1 MRARQLF
8 FFILLT
14 GTLSYNGF
22 AQSPL
27 KLWYKQPANAG
38 IQDGSTPWESDS
50 AWLKALPV
58 GNSYMGAMV
67 FGDVNKE
74 RIQLNEKTLWSG
86 SQDDNNNPVAAD
98 SLDHIR
104 QLLFA
109 GKYREAQ
116 AVAERTQICKGAG
129 SGHGDGA
136 KHPYGSYQTLGDI
149 FFDFGTSKPFMQ
161 YRRELDINNSLV
173 TVTYKQDHVSFKR
186 EIFASYPD
194 RAIIIRLSADKKGAI
209 SFNAQ
214 LTRPERFSTTAQKDH
229 LLMTG
234 TLSNGK
240 GGEGLKYA
248 ARLKAGT
255 TGGTVKFDN
264 DRMIVQQADEVIL
277 ILTAGTN
284 YKQEYNNY
292 LGGDDPL
299 ITTLQQLNK
308 TSAYTYSQLLSRH
321 TNDYQGLFNRVQ
333 LRLSQNPLHHIPTDE
348 LLKTPADPY
357 LHELY
362 FQYGRYLLISSSREG
377 TLPANLQGVWAN
389 RISTPWNGDYHININ
404 LQMNYWP
411 ADVANLSEC
420 FSPFT
425 DLVESLVKP
434 GEKTAAV
441 QYNAPGWN
449 SQTITNT
456 WGYTSPGEGVGWG
469 LYVVGGAWLCQ
480 QLWDHYTFTRD
491 PGLLKRIYPVMLKSA
506 AFYVDW
512 LVKDPHS
519 GKLLSGPSTSPENQ
533 FFAADGSKGSL
544 TMGPTHDHQLLI
556 EFFSGLLEA
565 AAMLE
570 DNDPLLAKVKYA
582 LDNITPTQ
590 IGSDGRIMEW
600 REEFKEVEPTH
611 RHVSHLFGLHPGTQI
626 DPGTTPELAAA
637 ARKTLEARTDVG
649 TGWSLAWKVNF
660 WARLLDGDR
669 AHKLLTH
676 LLNETKQYKVQMS
689 DEGGTYQN
697 LFCGHPPF
705 QIDGNFGAT
714 AGIAEML
721 LQSHTGEIYL
731 LPALPAAWP
740 KGSMKGLK
748 ARGGFEVDM
757 DWNNQALQS
766 AIIKSINGGK
776 CIVRTNTRVTIEGV
790 NAVAEKS
797 GNGYTTSFDAEKGK
811 SYKITVK

>member
-1 MRARQLF
+1 MKIKPFLF
-8 FFILLT
+8 IFILFVQWNNSL
-14 GTLSYNGF
+14 
-22 AQSPL
+22 AQSSL
-27 KLWYKQPANAG
+27 QLWYRQPANAG
-38 IQDGSTPWESDS
+38 VKDGNTAWESDS

-58 GNSYMGAMV
+58 GNGYMGAMI

-116 AVAERTQICKGAG
+116 EVAERTQICKGAG

-149 FFDFGTSKPFMQ
+149 FFDFGTNSTFTQ
-161 YRRELDINNSLV
+161 YRRELDLNKSLV
-173 TVTYKQDHVSFKR
+173 TITYRQDNINFKR

-194 RAIIIRLSADKKGAI
+194 KAIVIRLSADKKGAI
-209 SFNAQ
+209 SFRAQ
-214 LTRPERFSTTAQKDH
+214 LTRPEKFSTTALKDH

-234 TLSNGK
+234 TLSDGK
-240 GGEGLKYA
+240 NGEGLKYA
-248 ARLKAGT
+248 ARLKAAA
-255 TGGTVKFDN
+255 TGGTVTFDN
-264 DRMIVQQADEVIL
+264 DRMIVQKANEVIL
-277 ILTAGTN
+277 ILTAATN

-292 LGGDDPL
+292 LGGNDPQT
-299 ITTLQQLNK
+299 TTLQQLNK
-308 TSAYTYSQLLSRH
+308 TSTYTYTQLLSRH
-321 TNDYQGLFNRVQ
+321 TKDYQALFDRVQ
-333 LRLSQNPLHHIPTDE
+333 LQLSQNPSHNIPTDE
-348 LLKTPADPY
+348 LLKTPGDPY

-389 RISTPWNGDYHININ
+389 RIATPWNGDYHININ

-411 ADVANLSEC
+411 ADMANLSDC

-441 QYNAPGWN
+441 QYNARGWN
-449 SQTITNT
+449 AQTITNI

-480 QLWDHYTFTRD
+480 QLWDHYTFTQD
-491 PGLLKRIYPVMLKSA
+491 PQLLKRIYPVMLQSA
-506 AFYVDW
+506 AFYLDW
-512 LVKDPHS
+512 LVQDPQS
-519 GKLLSGPSTSPENQ
+519 GRLVSGPSTSPENQ
-533 FFAADGSKGSL
+533 FFAPDGSRGSL
-544 TMGPTHDHQLLI
+544 TMGPTHDNQMLI
-556 EFFSGLLEA
+556 EFFSGLLDA
-565 AAMLE
+565 AAILK
-570 DNDPLLAKVKYA
+570 DNDPLLAKVKHA
-582 LDNITPTQ
+582 LNNIPSTK
-590 IGSDGRIMEW
+590 IGPDGRIMEW
-600 REEFKEVEPTH
+600 REAFKEVEPAH

-626 DPGTTPELAAA
+626 DPNTTPGLAAA
-637 ARKTLEARTDVG
+637 ARKTLEARTDAG

-669 AHKLLTH
+669 AHKLLTN
-676 LLNETKQYKVQMS
+676 LLNETKQYTVRMS

-721 LQSHTGEIYL
+721 LQSHAGSIHL
-731 LPALPAAWP
+731 LPALPAAWN
-740 KGSMKGLK
+740 KGSVKGLK
-748 ARGGFEVDM
+748 ARGGFEIDM
-757 DWNNQALQS
+757 SWDNRALQS
-766 AIIKSINGGK
+766 AGIKSLIGGK
-776 CIVRTNTRVTIEGV
+776 CIVRTSVPIVIEGV
-790 NAVAEKS
+790 NTVSERS
-797 GNGYTTSFDAEKGK
+797 GNSYITSFDPEKGK
-811 SYKITVK
+811 RYKVLVK

>member
-1 MRARQLF
+1 MRIKILF
-8 FFILLT
+8 LVSFLAIH
-14 GTLSYNGF
+14 YNGKT
-22 AQSPL
+22 QSL
-27 KLWYKQPANAG
+27 KLWYKQPANSEVK
-38 IQDGSTPWESDS
+38 DGNTPWESDS

-58 GNSYMGAMV
+58 GNGYMGAMV

-98 SLDHIR
+98 SLDYIR

-109 GKYREAQ
+109 GKYKEAE
-116 AVAERTQICKGAG
+116 AIADRTQICKGAG

-136 KHPYGSYQTLGDI
+136 KHPYGSFQTLGDL
-149 FFDFGTSKPFMQ
+149 FFNFGSEKAFTN
-161 YRRELDINNSLV
+161 YRRELDLNKSLITITYRQNNIN
-173 TVTYKQDHVSFKR
+173 FKR
-186 EIFASYPD
+186 EVFASYPD
-194 RAIIIRLSADKKGAI
+194 KAIVIRLSADKKGSI
-209 SFNAQ
+209 SFDAQ
-214 LTRPERFSTTAQKDH
+214 LTRPERYTTTAAKDH
-229 LLMTG
+229 LIMSG
-234 TLSNGK
+234 VLSDGK
-240 GGEGLKYA
+240 GGDGLKYA
-248 ARLKAGT
+248 ARLKAT
-255 TGGTVKFDN
+255 ANGGSLTFN
-264 DRMIVQQADEVIL
+264 GDRIVVQKANEVVL
-277 ILTAGTN
+277 ILTTATN

-299 ITTLQQLNK
+299 RSTLDQLNK
-308 TSAYTYSQLLSRH
+308 TAAYSYTQLLSRH
-321 TNDYQGLFNRVQ
+321 TNDYQALFGRVQ
-333 LRLSQNPLHHIPTDE
+333 LQLSQNKTDDIPTDA
-348 LLKTPADPY
+348 LLKTPSDPH

-362 FQYGRYLLISSSREG
+362 FQYGRYLLISSSRKG
-377 TLPANLQGVWAN
+377 SLPANLQGVWGN

-411 ADVANLSEC
+411 ADVTNLSDC

-425 DLVESLVKP
+425 NLVASLVPP
-434 GEKTAAV
+434 GEKTAAI
-441 QYNAPGWN
+441 QYNARGWD
-449 SQTITNT
+449 SQTITNV

-469 LYVVGGAWLCQ
+469 MYVVGGAWLCQ
-480 QLWDHYTFTRD
+480 QLWDHYTFTND
-491 PGLLKRIYPVMLKSA
+491 TEYLKTVYPVMLKSA
-506 AFYVDW
+506 AFYLDW
-512 LVKDPHS
+512 LVKDPQS

-533 FFAADGSKGSL
+533 FFAPDGSRASL

-556 EFFSGLLEA
+556 EFFSGLLHA
-565 AAMLE
+565 AGILKDE
-570 DNDPLLAKVKYA
+570 DPILIKVKNA
-582 LDNITPTQ
+582 LELIEPTK

-600 REEFKEVEPTH
+600 RQEFKEVEPTH

-626 DPGTTPELAAA
+626 DPNTTPDLAAA

-669 AHKLLTH
+669 AHKLLSN

-731 LPALPAAWP
+731 LPALPTAWQ
-740 KGSMKGLK
+740 KGSVKGFK
-748 ARGGFEVDM
+748 ARGGFEIDM
-757 DWNNQALQS
+757 NWDDQQLHS
-766 AIIKSINGGK
+766 ATIKSLNGGT
-776 CIVRTNTRVTIEGV
+776 CTIRTNAPITIEGV
-790 NAVAEKS
+790 QTATKKS
-797 GNGYTTSFDAEKGK
+797 GDSYTTRFETIKGNN
-811 SYKITVK
+811 YKIKR